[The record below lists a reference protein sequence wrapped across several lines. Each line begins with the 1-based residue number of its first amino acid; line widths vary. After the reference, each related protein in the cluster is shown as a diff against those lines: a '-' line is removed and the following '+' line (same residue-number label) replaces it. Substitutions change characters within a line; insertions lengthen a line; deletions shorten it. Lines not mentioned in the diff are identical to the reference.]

1 MDRIDMVRAYREII
15 QENIEYDCLITRY
28 ERARVD
34 EAVELILETV
44 LSKRPY
50 IRIAGDDFPREVV
63 KSRFLKLTSEHLEY
77 VFDCIDK
84 NTTKVG
90 NIKAYLL
97 AAFYNAPATID
108 SYYRAAVNHDL
119 YGN

>member
-63 KSRFLKLTSEHLEY
+63 KSRFLKLTSEHLSSS
-77 VFDCIDK
+77 
-84 NTTKVG
+84 T
-90 NIKAYLL
+90 
-97 AAFYNAPATID
+97 AA
-108 SYYRAAVNHDL
+108 
-119 YGN
+119 